1 MRINIFKKIIKLI
14 TSIVTLIRLKDWLKN
29 IIIFL
34 PLIFSGNLRYENFYL
49 DLFITFILF
58 SLTASFIYIINDIVD
73 INEDKKH
80 NLKIFKKPL
89 ASGKIT
95 KSFAKILLF
104 LILFILIGAFFKY
117 KSIYPY
123 LILYALLNIS
133 YSLYFKK
140 IPIIDVIL
148 ISIGYLIRLDV
159 GSLVIN
165 VNTSIYLAGTI
176 FFLASFIIFIKRVVE
191 YKNYSNIKR
200 FKLFYNEFNLSILIF
215 ISAVLFFL
223 TLIIF
228 VLTVDIKL
236 LILVPLLILIFY
248 RYYRSAIS
256 YKLGEFPLDLVI
268 KDKIILF
275 TSSLVMIY
283 TMYVYY

>member
-1 MRINIFKKIIKLI
+1 MIK
-14 TSIVTLIRLKDWLKN
+14 SIATLIRLKDWLKN

-34 PLIFSGNLRYENFYL
+34 PLIFSGNLRYENLYL

-58 SLTASFIYIINDIVD
+58 SLTSSFIYIINDIVD
-73 INEDKKH
+73 IKEDKKH
-80 NLKIFKKPL
+80 KLKLLKKPL

-95 KSFAKILLF
+95 KTFANILLF
-104 LILFILIGAFFKY
+104 LILIILIGGFLKY

-123 LILYALLNIS
+123 LIFYALINIS
-133 YSLYFKK
+133 YSLYLKK
-140 IPIIDVIL
+140 IPIIDVVL

-191 YKNYSNIKR
+191 FKNYSNTKR
-200 FKLFYNEFNLSILIF
+200 FKFFYNEINLSILIF

-228 VLTVDIKL
+228 VITVDIEL
-236 LILVPLLILIFY
+236 LILIPLLILIFY

-256 YKLGEFPLDLVI
+256 YNLGEFPLDLVI

-275 TSSLVMIY
+275 STSLVMIY
-283 TMYVYY
+283 TMYMYY